1 MKNRMRKLLVLATA
15 ATLMTT
21 AFTGCGSDNSNSDN
35 KADSSTGSDANT
47 DNGSSNADLSG
58 SISLAGSTSME
69 KLCEALKESFMEQNP
84 NVTVSV
90 EYTGSGAGIE
100 SVT

>member
-47 DNGSSNADLSG
+47 DNG
-58 SISLAGSTSME
+58 
-69 KLCEALKESFMEQNP
+69 
-84 NVTVSV
+84 
-90 EYTGSGAGIE
+90 
-100 SVT
+100 

>member
-35 KADSSTGSDANT
+35 KMIKRQTF
-47 DNGSSNADLSG
+47 LR
-58 SISLAGSTSME
+58 I
-69 KLCEALKESFMEQNP
+69 
-84 NVTVSV
+84 
-90 EYTGSGAGIE
+90 
-100 SVT
+100 